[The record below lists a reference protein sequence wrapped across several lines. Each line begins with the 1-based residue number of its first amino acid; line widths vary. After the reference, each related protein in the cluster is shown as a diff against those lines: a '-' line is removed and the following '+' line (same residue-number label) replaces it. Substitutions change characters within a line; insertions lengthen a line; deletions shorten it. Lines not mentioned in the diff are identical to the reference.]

1 MNGVQMKIGQV
12 ATGLVLLTLVGCVSA
27 EDLSAEGESNSEVVE
42 ASDDEPDRE
51 DEGGDGGT
59 ASDEEGDA
67 AGPAPDH
74 SEPPPEEDDRSEQST
89 PERVDLE
96 VADSGFSTYRAYD
109 DSERVSWGVVL
120 HNPNEA
126 WLATSVDATVTY
138 LDGDDSI
145 LGSSSDTVAAILP
158 GQDAALAES
167 TFEDIGAVDD
177 IRVQIRAG
185 DWEEVEESVGTF
197 ETDDVNVRPQEFGGW
212 TVTGSVASTF
222 VDDFE
227 DVYAVAIL
235 RDGEGAIVGGG
246 WTFLDFVPGNGD
258 TSFEIGVLDDIADV
272 DHAEVHVNFSSL
284 SLW

>member
-1 MNGVQMKIGQV
+1 MNGVQMKTGQL
-12 ATGLVLLTLVGCVSA
+12 ATGLVLLTLVGCMST

-51 DEGGDGGT
+51 GQGDDEGAATG
-59 ASDEEGDA
+59 EEGDV
-67 AGPAPDH
+67 AGPAPDDA
-74 SEPPPEEDDRSEQST
+74 EPPQEEDDQSDPAA
-89 PERVDLE
+89 PERVELE
-96 VADSGFSTYRAYD
+96 VVDNGFSTYRAYD
-109 DSERVSWGVVL
+109 DSTRVSWGVVL

-126 WLATSVDATVTY
+126 WLATSVDATVTF
-138 LDGDDSI
+138 LDSDDSV
-145 LGSSSDTVAAILP
+145 LGSSSDTIAAILP

-167 TFEDIGAVDD
+167 TFDDIGEVDD

-185 DWEEVEESVGTF
+185 SWEEVEESVGTF
-197 ETDDVNVRPQEFGGW
+197 ETDDVNVRPQDYGGW

-258 TSFEIGVLDDIADV
+258 TSFEIDVLDEIADV
-272 DHAEVHVNFSSL
+272 DSAEVHVNFSSL